1 MMASMRVFIEAL
13 KLEASIG
20 ILDHETVTRQPLVVD
35 VTLELEGEPAKTGRL
50 DTTVDYRDIVK
61 RAREIVDRGHIQLV
75 EDFAE
80 DLAASCLGLP
90 NVGTV
95 TVRAV
100 KPDAVAAARAA
111 GVEITRS
118 RNPGSVRW
126 RPAAGA
132 PSAGG

>member
-1 MMASMRVFIEAL
+1 MTRTRVFIEAL
-13 KLEASIG
+13 ELEASIG
-20 ILDHETVTRQPLVVD
+20 VLDHEAVARQPLIVD
-35 VTLELEGEPAKTGRL
+35 VTLELEGDPWKTGRL
-50 DTTVDYRDIVK
+50 ETTVDYRDIVM
-61 RAREIVDRGHIQLV
+61 RAEDIIGRGHIQLV

-80 DLAASCLGLP
+80 DLAAACLELP
-90 NVGTV
+90 HVGEV

-118 RNPGSVRW
+118 RDPGGVRW

-132 PSAGG
+132 PSAGD